1 MPKRA
6 FIALLVVLV
15 LLAGVVALVAQN
27 NGGAAVPDPQFAGD
41 PQFPAPGFP
50 TGLDWVNVEAPLT
63 LGDLRGK
70 VVVLDFWTYGCINC
84 IHMIPTLRQLEEKYG
99 DALMVIGVHSAKFEN
114 EGDTQN
120 IQQIVQRYEL
130 AHPVINDSEFVVWRT
145 FQPYGVNAWPTFVLI
160 DPRGNIL
167 AVQAGEIPFD
177 AFDAVIGGMVTYF
190 DSVGELNRDPVPLAL
205 EGANTPANALAFPG
219 KVLADAAGGR
229 LFIADTNH
237 NRIVVADL
245 DTYEVLNVIGSG
257 ARGFDNGGY
266 DAASFDKPQGLAL
279 TPDGNTLYVA
289 DVENHAIRAVDLSS
303 QQVSTIAGTGE
314 QSMARNQSG
323 DPATTAISSPW
334 ALTYDANANALYIA
348 MAGPHQ
354 LWTLDFDDN
363 LISPLVGS
371 GGEGLVDGAFGNAEL
386 AQPSGLYLDGDR
398 LYFAD
403 SESSSI
409 RVADL
414 SSATT
419 ATVAGPL
426 ANDLFA
432 FGDVDGQVGVSR
444 LQHPLGVTG
453 DDNGLVYV
461 ADTYNSR
468 IKQIDPATNTITTLF
483 GQDEHGFRDGDASE
497 AAFYEPGGLD
507 YADGKLYVADTNN
520 HAIRVIDLATGA
532 VSTVSFPNPQ
542 ALQMSGQITVAGS
555 NRALGDTLT
564 LDPQTVAPGDG
575 QLILRIVLPEG
586 YKINPDAPSQVEW
599 SSSGPAVSP
608 NVAHAPFDSAE
619 LGVPVALTEGEATL
633 SGYVNAYYC
642 ESETETLCYLDAV
655 TISVPITVSA
665 DAASR
670 EIVVE
675 RVVTP
680 PQIEIGGL

>member
-245 DTYEVLNVIGSG
+245 DTYEVLNVMAA
-257 ARGFDNGGY
+257 ARV
-266 DAASFDKPQGLAL
+266 ASTTA
-279 TPDGNTLYVA
+279 
-289 DVENHAIRAVDLSS
+289 
-303 QQVSTIAGTGE
+303 
-314 QSMARNQSG
+314 
-323 DPATTAISSPW
+323 ATTRPAS
-334 ALTYDANANALYIA
+334 T
-348 MAGPHQ
+348 
-354 LWTLDFDDN
+354 
-363 LISPLVGS
+363 
-371 GGEGLVDGAFGNAEL
+371 
-386 AQPSGLYLDGDR
+386 
-398 LYFAD
+398 
-403 SESSSI
+403 
-409 RVADL
+409 
-414 SSATT
+414 
-419 ATVAGPL
+419 
-426 ANDLFA
+426 
-432 FGDVDGQVGVSR
+432 SR
-444 LQHPLGVTG
+444 RGW
-453 DDNGLVYV
+453 
-461 ADTYNSR
+461 R
-468 IKQIDPATNTITTLF
+468 
-483 GQDEHGFRDGDASE
+483 
-497 AAFYEPGGLD
+497 
-507 YADGKLYVADTNN
+507 
-520 HAIRVIDLATGA
+520 
-532 VSTVSFPNPQ
+532 
-542 ALQMSGQITVAGS
+542 
-555 NRALGDTLT
+555 
-564 LDPQTVAPGDG
+564 
-575 QLILRIVLPEG
+575 
-586 YKINPDAPSQVEW
+586 
-599 SSSGPAVSP
+599 
-608 NVAHAPFDSAE
+608 
-619 LGVPVALTEGEATL
+619 
-633 SGYVNAYYC
+633 
-642 ESETETLCYLDAV
+642 
-655 TISVPITVSA
+655 
-665 DAASR
+665 
-670 EIVVE
+670 
-675 RVVTP
+675 
-680 PQIEIGGL
+680 